1 MNGTHRAAGLLS
13 AVLVAL
19 VALPWAPAHAI
30 EAAPETTS
38 ASPHAATFTRHAV
51 AADHPLAS
59 QAGATVLAQG
69 GNAADAVVATVLALG
84 VVSPASSGLGG
95 GGFALYYRASDR
107 SLTFLDF
114 RETAPAAA
122 GRDLF
127 ARRADDTDESAAQRS
142 QIGGLAVAVPGEP
155 LGLET
160 ILTRFGSRRVQR
172 TRIAELAAQIAE
184 DGWPASRYTSTY
196 SAMVAANIR
205 EDRVLGAFLPPGA
218 DRVPLA
224 RPLRNLALARTI
236 RRFGREGA
244 APFYRGA
251 IARAIARET
260 ARRGGILT
268 AADLAAYR
276 VVERA
281 PLSGTRFGRR
291 WVTAPPPSAGGFT
304 MLQSLAL
311 LERWLPAHP
320 RDGARLRHALA
331 ESWKGPF
338 HDRALYAGDPDHVEV
353 PVARLLDE
361 TRLAQRA
368 AVFDRFAARPMRDYE
383 METERLGPGS
393 GGPLGDHGTGTVW
406 VVDAEGNVA
415 SLTTTVNL
423 PFGARFTVEGM
434 VMNDEMDDF
443 ARELGAPNAFGLP
456 GGSANLP
463 GPGHRP
469 VSTMSPTIIFDGE
482 LPILC
487 VGASGGSRI
496 VTAAEQVALFQLL
509 LGDDAGAAVRR
520 PRVHH
525 QGAPA
530 TLSYEQALDPRIV
543 SALGVRGHELTPV
556 EASANVQTIRIRRDT
571 TTGAITRLEA
581 ASDLRKDGEPRGE

>member
-1 MNGTHRAAGLLS
+1 MRNTLWLSVMLLL
-13 AVLVAL
+13 AV
-19 VALPWAPAHAI
+19 
-30 EAAPETTS
+30 AAPGTS
-38 ASPHAATFTRHAV
+38 ARGLRAPIRYTHAATFARHAV

-59 QAGATVLAQG
+59 EAGASVLAQG
-69 GNAADAVVATVLALG
+69 GNAADAVVASALALG

-107 SLTFLDF
+107 SITFLDF
-114 RETAPAAA
+114 REEAPAAA
-122 GRDLF
+122 GPEMF
-127 ARRADDTDESAAQRS
+127 AQREGDTDAQAEERS

-160 ILTRFGSRRVQR
+160 VLARFGSGRVSRRRV
-172 TRIAELAAQIAE
+172 AEPAARLAQG
-184 DGWPASRYTSTY
+184 GWPASRYTSTY
-196 SAMVAANIR
+196 AEPMAESLR
-205 EDRVLGAFLPPGA
+205 TDRVLGAFLPPGA
-218 DRVPLA
+218 VTIPRGQT
-224 RPLRNLALARTI
+224 LRNAALARTL
-236 RRFGREGA
+236 RRFGAEGSR
-244 APFYRGA
+244 PFYRGA
-251 IARAIARET
+251 IAQAIVREVR
-260 ARRGGILT
+260 RRGGILT

-276 VVERA
+276 VRERA
-281 PLSGTRFGRR
+281 PLEGERFGRR
-291 WVTAPPPSAGGFT
+291 WVVAPPPSAGGFT
-304 MLQSLAL
+304 MLESLAL
-311 LERWLPAHP
+311 LERWLPRP
-320 RDGARLRHALA
+320 REGARFRHALA

-338 HDRALYAGDPDHVEV
+338 RDRALYAGDPDFVSV
-353 PVARLLDE
+353 PVERLLDAA
-361 TRLAQRA
+361 RLEQRA
-368 AVFDRFAARPMRDYE
+368 ARFDRFAARAMADYDV
-383 METERLGPGS
+383 PGES
-393 GGPLGDHGTGTVW
+393 FGAADAMPRDHGTSHVC

-463 GPGHRP
+463 GPRHRP
-469 VSTMSPTIIFDGE
+469 VSTMSPTIVFEAG

-496 VTAAEQVALFQLL
+496 VTATEQVALFQLL

-520 PRVHH
+520 ARVHH

-530 TLSYEQALDPRIV
+530 TLSHEAHMAPDLVAGLR
-543 SALGVRGHELTPV
+543 LRGHELVSV
-556 EASANVQTIRIRRDT
+556 ETSANVQTIRIRRDAG
-571 TTGAITRLEA
+571 TGAIAALEA